1 MANRS
6 YLYAGHRVP
15 MSQVSMPQVSMP
27 GAEGASMIGLCEWQD
42 QVPFTFKLMMSANP
56 VSCPSSIW
64 PEAGRIAIAADA
76 AEGIQALKSFLT
88 QLTGPTAQPLVR
100 EAIDFLGISIKSKP
114 YFILEA
120 AELFDREGDALEVQ
134 NQRLV
139 ESLQQAPDQVP
150 EMLVAVHAA
159 LGQKPGFWARLFK
172 KTPPPPQQSPLEVI
186 RGLGLGRWSN
196 ILSHDLRAVASTTS
210 PRRPWY
216 NANLA

>member
-6 YLYAGHRVP
+6 YLYAAHRMP
-15 MSQVSMPQVSMP
+15 MPN
-27 GAEGASMIGLCEWQD
+27 AERSSMIGLCEWQE
-42 QVPFTFKLMMSANP
+42 QVPFTFKLMMSGNP
-56 VSCPSSIW
+56 VICTSSIW
-64 PEAGRIAIAADA
+64 PEAGKVAIAADVTL
-76 AEGIQALKSFLT
+76 GMQALKSFLM

-120 AELFDREGDALEVQ
+120 AELFDREGDSLDVQ
-134 NQRLV
+134 TQCLL
-139 ESLQQAPDQVP
+139 ESLQKAPDQVP
-150 EMLVAVHAA
+150 EVLAAVHAA
-159 LGQKPGFWARLFK
+159 LGQRPGFWARLFK

-196 ILSHDLRAVASTTS
+196 ILSHDLRGVVSTVE

-216 NANLA
+216 NTHLA